1 MYENEIKDVIRINT
15 DEKEAEIPER
25 EKRVKAVGSN
35 IARFF
40 EQSNYSLAKVLS
52 VEYKA
57 TVFTHNKTMAPLEF
71 ASEILLSKGYVI
83 MVGIRRKE
91 GDNFWALPVFIA
103 GKVEE
108 TDDFKKSI
116 ERAVKEEK
124 SEFRKSIQKA
134 IKKV

>member
-25 EKRVKAVGSN
+25 EKRARAVGSN

-40 EQSNYSLAKVLS
+40 EQSNYSFAKMLT
-52 VEYKA
+52 VEYRG
-57 TVFTHNKTMAPLEF
+57 TVFTHNKTMAALEF
-71 ASEILLSKGYVI
+71 ASEILLSKGFVLLFG
-83 MVGIRRKE
+83 MRRKE
-91 GDNFWALPVFIA
+91 GDNFWAIPVFIA

-124 SEFRKSIQKA
+124 SEFRKSIRKA